1 MTGGHAGTGHDQI
14 LRTKIRNKVP
24 AKSERAAD
32 FAQFLYGIAKLLLAA
47 VVNCSHLSATR
58 GAEARRGDS
67 CSRESYDQHAFAIEF
82 DSGMHP
88 YLSFSVVSEKSA
100 KTSATIQKR
109 TMIFDSLQPA
119 SSK

>member
-1 MTGGHAGTGHDQI
+1 MADAEFHIQRV
-14 LRTKIRNKVP
+14 LRALWRRKLVI
-24 AKSERAAD
+24 
-32 FAQFLYGIAKLLLAA
+32 LLLAA

>member
-1 MTGGHAGTGHDQI
+1 MIGGHAGTGHDQI
-14 LRTKIRNKVP
+14 LGTKIRNRVA

-32 FAQFLYGIAKLLLAA
+32 FAQFLQGIAKLFLAA
-47 VVNCSHLSATR
+47 IVNCSHMSATR
-58 GAEARRGDS
+58 GAEVRRGDA
-67 CSRESYDQHAFAIEF
+67 CPRKSYDQHAFAIEF
-82 DSGMHP
+82 DSGTHP